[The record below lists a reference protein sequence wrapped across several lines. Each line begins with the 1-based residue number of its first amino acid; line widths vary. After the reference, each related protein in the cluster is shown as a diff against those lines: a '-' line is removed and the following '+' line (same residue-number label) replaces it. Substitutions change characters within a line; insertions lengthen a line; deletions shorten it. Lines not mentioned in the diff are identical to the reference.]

1 MGDLST
7 PNSVQKLQ
15 TALHAKA
22 KAEPGYRFYALYDK
36 ISREDILAHA
46 YAQCR
51 SNKGA
56 PGVDRQ
62 DFEAVEAYG
71 VERWL
76 GELALALRQ
85 ETYRP
90 DPIRRVYI
98 PKANGKLRP
107 LGIST
112 LRDRVCMTAAMLV
125 LEPIFEADLPSELYA
140 YRPGRNAQQAVVEVE
155 ELLFRGHPEVVDAD
169 PADYFGSIPHAE
181 LLKSVARRIVDRRV
195 LHLIRMWLD
204 CPVEETDDR
213 GRKTR
218 TTEARDKRR
227 GIPQGSP
234 LSPLLAN
241 LYMRRFVLG
250 WKKLGLERSLGSRLV
265 TYADDLVILCRKG
278 KAAEALQRLREIMGK
293 LKLTVNEEKTR
304 ICTVPEGEFDFLGYT
319 FGRMYSARTGQ
330 ARIGYR
336 PSKKSIQRAVEKIRA
351 LTGRSGTW
359 QETTTLV
366 GKVNHTPRGW
376 ANYFSVGAFSKAYRA
391 LDAYAAVRL
400 RRWLRFKHNVR
411 RRKGGSYP
419 LSHLY
424 GHFGLVRLG
433 RLGHDVPER
442 LLLPSR
448 TASDSM
454 VWAGSNRSSSSQRR
468 ASRNALMKPSR
479 AFVRMA
485 RSR

>member
-1 MGDLST
+1 LGNLST
-7 PNSVQKLQ
+7 PKSVQKLQ

-22 KAEPGYRFYALYDK
+22 KAEAGYRFYALYDK

-56 PGVDRQ
+56 PGVDGQ
-62 DFEAVEAYG
+62 DFADIEAYG

-76 GELALALRQ
+76 AELALALRE

-90 DPIRRVYI
+90 EPIRRVFI

-112 LRDRVCMTAAMLV
+112 LRERVCMTAAMLV
-125 LEPIFEADLPSELYA
+125 LDPIFEADLPPELYA
-140 YRPGRNAQQAVVEVE
+140 YRAGRNAQQAVVEVE
-155 ELLFRGHPEVVDAD
+155 ELVFRGHPEVVDAD
-169 PADYFGSIPHAE
+169 LADYFGSIPHAD

-195 LHLIRMWLD
+195 LHLIKMWLD
-204 CPVEETDDR
+204 CPVEETDKR

-218 TTEARDKRR
+218 TTEARDNRR

-250 WKKLGLERSLGSRLV
+250 WKKLGLERSLGTRLV
-265 TYADDLVILCRKG
+265 TYADDLVILCRRG
-278 KAAEALQRLREIMGK
+278 NAEAALHHLREIMGK

-304 ICTVPEGEFDFLGYT
+304 ICKVPEGEFDFLGYT

-330 ARIGYR
+330 ARLGYR
-336 PSKKSIQRAVEKIRA
+336 PSKKSIKRVVEKVHA
-351 LTGRSGTW
+351 LTDRSRTW
-359 QETTTLV
+359 QETTMLV
-366 GKVNHTPRGW
+366 GKLNRTLRGW
-376 ANYFSVGAFSKAYRA
+376 ANYFQVGTVSTAYRA
-391 LDAYAAVRL
+391 LDNYTAVRL
-400 RRWLRFKHNVR
+400 RRWLRFKHKVR
-411 RRKGGSYP
+411 RSKGGSYP

-424 GHFGLVRLG
+424 GHFGLVRLS
-433 RLGHDVPER
+433 RLGHDVPWVK
-442 LLLPSR
+442 
-448 TASDSM
+448 A
-454 VWAGSNRSSSSQRR
+454 
-468 ASRNALMKPSR
+468 
-479 AFVRMA
+479 
-485 RSR
+485 

>member
-1 MGDLST
+1 MGNLST

-15 TALHAKA
+15 MALHAKA
-22 KAEPGYRFYALYDK
+22 KAEAGYRFYALYDK
-36 ISREDILAHA
+36 INREDMLAHA

-56 PGVDRQ
+56 PGVDGQ
-62 DFEAVEAYG
+62 DFADIEAYG
-71 VERWL
+71 VQRWL

-90 DPIRRVYI
+90 QPIRRVFI

-112 LRDRVCMTAAMLV
+112 VRDRVCMTAAMLV
-125 LEPIFEADLPSELYA
+125 LEPIFEADLPPEIYA
-140 YRPGRNAQQAVVEVE
+140 YRAGRNAQQAAVEVE

-169 PADYFGSIPHAE
+169 LADYFGSIPHSD
-181 LLKSVARRIVDRRV
+181 LIKSVARRIVDRRV
-195 LHLIRMWLD
+195 LHLIKMWLD
-204 CPVEETDDR
+204 CPVEETDQR

-250 WKKLGLERSLGSRLV
+250 WKKLGLERSLSARLV

-278 KAAEALQRLREIMGK
+278 NAEAALHHLREIMGK

-304 ICTVPEGEFDFLGYT
+304 ICKVPEGEFDFLGFT
-319 FGRMYSARTGQ
+319 FGRMYSRTTGQ
-330 ARIGYR
+330 ARLAR
-336 PSKKSIQRAVEKIRA
+336 
-351 LTGRSGTW
+351 
-359 QETTTLV
+359 
-366 GKVNHTPRGW
+366 
-376 ANYFSVGAFSKAYRA
+376 
-391 LDAYAAVRL
+391 D
-400 RRWLRFKHNVR
+400 R
-411 RRKGGSYP
+411 RRRASQRMVENCPRADRPGAYLARHHRARGQVEPRAPRVGQLLQRRLPPARRIARSTATRLCGCAGGCGSSTRAGDASAGAYP

-424 GHFGLVRLG
+424 GYFGLVRLT
-433 RLGHDVPER
+433 RLGR
-442 LLLPSR
+442 GPSWVK
-448 TASDSM
+448 A
-454 VWAGSNRSSSSQRR
+454 
-468 ASRNALMKPSR
+468 
-479 AFVRMA
+479 
-485 RSR
+485 

>member
-1 MGDLST
+1 MVRNCRVPDTSALWCT
-7 PNSVQKLQ
+7 PAVHR
-15 TALHAKA
+15 A
-22 KAEPGYRFYALYDK
+22 
-36 ISREDILAHA
+36 
-46 YAQCR
+46 
-51 SNKGA
+51 
-56 PGVDRQ
+56 DRQ
-62 DFEAVEAYG
+62 RPLRVCAVKGGAFQWVRVPPGETLEQYG
-71 VERWL
+71 VEHGWANWR
-76 GELALALRQ
+76 LRSGGRLTGR
-85 ETYRP
+85 E
-90 DPIRRVYI
+90 PIRRVYI

-155 ELLFRGHPEVVDAD
+155 ELVFRGHPEVVDAD
-169 PADYFGSIPHAE
+169 LADYFGSIPHAD

-234 LSPLLAN
+234 ISPLLAYID
-241 LYMRRFVLG
+241 LRRFVLG
-250 WKKLGLERSLGSRLV
+250 WKMFGLERTLGTRLV
-265 TYADDLVILCRKG
+265 TYADDLVILCRRG
-278 KAAEALQRLREIMGK
+278 KAEAALQRLREIMGK

-304 ICTVPEGEFDFLGYT
+304 ICKVPEGEFDFLGYT
-319 FGRMYSARTGQ
+319 FGRMYSARTGK

-336 PSKKSIQRAVEKIRA
+336 PSKKSIQRAVEKIHA
-351 LTGRSGTW
+351 LTDRSGTW

-366 GKVNHTPRGW
+366 GEVNRTLRGW
-376 ANYFSVGAFSKAYRA
+376 ANYFSVGAVSKAYRA

-400 RRWLRFKHNVR
+400 RRWLRSKHKVR
-411 RRKGGSYP
+411 RSGSYP

-424 GHFGLVRLG
+424 GHFGLVRLS
-433 RLGHDVPER
+433 RLGHDVPW
-442 LLLPSR
+442 
-448 TASDSM
+448 TKA
-454 VWAGSNRSSSSQRR
+454 
-468 ASRNALMKPSR
+468 
-479 AFVRMA
+479 
-485 RSR
+485 